1 MHLALPFM
9 PSLLAKELIELAAVR
24 RTYVLRTLYAVG
36 LFAVFLA
43 TSYRQLVA
51 LDAGE
56 MGILG
61 TGGSLFNSLMVLQ
74 FCGIYLFLPLLV
86 APLVCEEDERGTL
99 DLLMVSGISPLAF
112 LLQKLFSRLIGMG
125 SFLLLALPI
134 SGMAYALGGVSETQI
149 IAGVISLS
157 LCCLQVGSVALWC
170 GARAHGTMNAV
181 TSAYLLGPVMLFIAA
196 PAAHLIPMLL
206 SSVIFEREWSH
217 GGFIIPMSLYYRA
230 EQYSARNTVV
240 ETSEMLL
247 AGLPIFLSAV
257 GFVALAWRALLHR
270 SKTMSPTMRRQ
281 MQIYRP
287 GLQFE
292 RHRRQR
298 VVAMAAD
305 LETLPD
311 KQPLAWR
318 ELRRTPLF
326 RAEHRSRSILVLVV
340 LACLTAFF
348 LLATAGNNP
357 SRVINSTFTVF
368 GHGVYLTA
376 IPLIAIVATGLM
388 SGERKRNS
396 LEILLLTPLAGHD
409 LINQKLAGCHRLI
422 WLAMTLITL
431 FAGIIFLA
439 ASAELT
445 SELTAWLRLPF
456 TIITAWVYLHLTMWV
471 AMAVSLKMRVQTQA
485 TVTILALIAAWVAL
499 PLLAVSLIDDLTHL
513 NLKESYWLDLLS
525 PVSAIIDDGKYAE
538 HYEGRP
544 SQSLSLWLNRMVI
557 NLCWYGG
564 IWWLV
569 RRHCLKLADTLL
581 GRSC

>member
-36 LFAVFLA
+36 FFAVFLV

-61 TGGSLFNSLMVLQ
+61 TGGSLFNSLMMLQ

-112 LLQKLFSRLIGMG
+112 LLQKLFSRLIGMA

-134 SGMAYALGGVSETQI
+134 GGMAYALGGVSETQI

-181 TSAYLLGPVMLFIAA
+181 ASAYLLGPVMLFIVA
-196 PAAHLIPMLL
+196 PVANLIPMLL
-206 SSVIFEREWSH
+206 SSVIFEREWSQ
-217 GGFIIPMSLYYRA
+217 GGFIIPMSLYYTA
-230 EQYSARNTVV
+230 QEYSARKSVLG
-240 ETSEMLL
+240 TSEMLL
-247 AGLPIFLSAV
+247 AGLPIFLSAI
-257 GFVALAWRALLHR
+257 GFVILAWRALLHR
-270 SKTMSPTMRRQ
+270 RTTMSPTMRRQ

-287 GLQFE
+287 GVQFE

-311 KQPLAWR
+311 INPLAWR

-340 LACLTAFF
+340 LVTLTALF

-357 SRVINSTFTVF
+357 SHVINTTFTVF
-368 GHGVYLTA
+368 AHGVYLTA
-376 IPLIAIVATGLM
+376 IPLIAIVAAGLM

-409 LINQKLAGCHRLI
+409 LINQKLAGCQRLI

-439 ASAELT
+439 ASTEP
-445 SELTAWLRLPF
+445 TAWLRLPL
-456 TIITAWVYLHLTMWV
+456 TIITAWVYFHLTMWV
-471 AMAVSLKMRVQTQA
+471 AMAVSLRMRVQTQA
-485 TVTILALIAAWVAL
+485 TITILAIIVAWVAL
-499 PLLAVSLIDDLTHL
+499 PLLVVSLIGDLTHQ
-513 NLKESYWLDLLS
+513 NLKEVYWLDLLS
-525 PVSAIIDDGKYAE
+525 PLSAIIDDGKYTE
-538 HYEGRP
+538 YFEGRP
-544 SQSLSLWLNRMVI
+544 SQSFSMWLNRMVL
-557 NLCWYGG
+557 NLCWYGC

-569 RRHCLKLADTLL
+569 RRHCLKHADTLL